1 MPVTVTKPA
10 ESSASTSQESPS
22 SVNKGGK
29 PLRQTC
35 FICKSTNHLAR
46 NCPEN
51 KHWNEAR
58 GRTRPNQGSQSTVS
72 VVEASSAAEALTTQ
86 QLEDL
91 LAERRVQEESALLE
105 STSADVNVV
114 VAMVGTTKEVMA
126 IGPTMHLPVT
136 VEGVSVDGVVDTASK
151 STTISRSFLH
161 VIGQCLRCQGKPLPV
176 LTKPHPY
183 KFYGKGGGW

>member
-1 MPVTVTKPA
+1 MYERARTVERHDKQFQVSAAGRPEKKDGQTEQSNKPAMVTKSAAVTKVA
-10 ESSASTSQESPS
+10 EGSASTSLESPS
-22 SVNKGGK
+22 GANKGGK
-29 PLRQTC
+29 SLRRTC
-35 FICKSTNHLAR
+35 FICKSTNHLAQ
-46 NCPEN
+46 NCPEKKHRN
-51 KHWNEAR
+51 KAR

-114 VAMVGTTKEVMA
+114 VARVGTTKEVMA

-136 VEGVSVDGVVDTASK
+136 VE
-151 STTISRSFLH
+151 
-161 VIGQCLRCQGKPLPV
+161 
-176 LTKPHPY
+176 
-183 KFYGKGGGW
+183 